1 MNGYRTELLTIA
13 RTGSGSGH
21 GELAPGVLA
30 GIGRRRAPRGEHASR
45 GECASRGDRGKGDRG
60 KAQDSALRC
69 VSSGYLGDGCSC
81 RACVPAAVASTAW
94 REELERGRL
103 CEGFFH
109 FAWRGDVWLAYGLA
123 SGRVRGVYCPEHR
136 SEREQRLGYD
146 PELALEI

>member
-1 MNGYRTELLTIA
+1 MNGYRAELLTIA
-13 RTGSGSGH
+13 RSGH
-21 GELAPGVLA
+21 GELSPGVFA
-30 GIGRRRAPRGEHASR
+30 GIGRRRASH
-45 GECASRGDRGKGDRG
+45 GECGEAP
-60 KAQDSALRC
+60 DSALRC

-81 RACVPAAVASTAW
+81 RARVPAAVASAAW

>member
-1 MNGYRTELLTIA
+1 MNGYRAELLTIA
-13 RTGSGSGH
+13 RTGSGSAR

-30 GIGRRRAPRGEHASR
+30 GIGRRRDSH
-45 GECASRGDRGKGDRG
+45 GDRGQ
-60 KAQDSALRC
+60 APDSALRC

-81 RACVPAAVASTAW
+81 HAHVPAAVASAAW
-94 REELERGRL
+94 RDELEHGRL

-109 FAWRGDVWLAYGLA
+109 FAWRGDVWLGYGLA
-123 SGRVRGVYCPEHR
+123 GGSVRGVYCPAHR

>member
-1 MNGYRTELLTIA
+1 MNGYRAELLTIA
-13 RTGSGSGH
+13 RTGSGSGSAH
-21 GELAPGVLA
+21 GELAPGVFA
-30 GIGRRRAPRGEHASR
+30 GIGRRRDSRGEHASHGKHSSH
-45 GECASRGDRGKGDRG
+45 GEHGEAL
-60 KAQDSALRC
+60 DSALRC

-81 RACVPAAVASTAW
+81 RARVPAAVAGAAW
-94 REELERGRL
+94 RDELERGPM

-136 SEREQRLGYD
+136 CEREQRLGYD

>member
-1 MNGYRTELLTIA
+1 VKTMNGYRAELLTIA
-13 RTGSGSGH
+13 RMGTGH
-21 GELAPGVLA
+21 GELSPGVLA
-30 GIGRRRAPRGEHASR
+30 GSGRRRITPHGICDAESEP
-45 GECASRGDRGKGDRG
+45 
-60 KAQDSALRC
+60 ALRC

-81 RACVPAAVASTAW
+81 RSRVPAAVASVAW
-94 REELERGRL
+94 RDELEQGRL

-123 SGRVRGVYCPEHR
+123 NGRVRGVYCPAHR